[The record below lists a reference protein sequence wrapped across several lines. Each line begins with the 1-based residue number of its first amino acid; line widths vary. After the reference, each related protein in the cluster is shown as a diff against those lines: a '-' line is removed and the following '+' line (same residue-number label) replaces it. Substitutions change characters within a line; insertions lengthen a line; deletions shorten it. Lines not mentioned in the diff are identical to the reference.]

1 MSQQI
6 ADLVINLSA
15 DSTSFTEQ
23 VGRVERQLQQAAQNT
38 DAAAERM
45 RRYAESQAA
54 AMKRSADAQSDAVKQ
69 SAKEQG
75 DAVTKSVEL
84 FRSAAEA
91 LSQSK
96 VFDPT
101 KFAYQWRKTFQDATR
116 IQSEIVRRINA
127 ADAADAAEKKII
139 EQQNALYRSFMKQ
152 SDAVRE
158 TSAGYSKLTQI
169 KIKLDEAYKA
179 GNLTQKNHSDILS
192 ELNNKYN
199 NIKNAEEQQ
208 YQQKA
213 RFIQRLKEQVATQ
226 NLSRKEMLRYQAAQL
241 GVSSSADI
249 YINKLRDSNKE
260 TEKFKDNN
268 KILSEGLRSLAGHM
282 GMSKFTYFGGM
293 GAAVGGIVAVGKAA
307 WNAEQEVTL
316 LNRQLIATGNYAGK
330 TSAQLR
336 LMADQMSGGWI
347 TRSDMTA
354 ALTSVVGS
362 GYFFGDQVSLVAKA
376 AAQMKQATGQ
386 SVDETVNQFKRLKDD
401 PVNGI
406 MELDKSMHLLTAS
419 EYEHIAALE
428 RSGKTREASEYAI
441 TKLAEVTNRRT
452 IEMSEDVGIL
462 ERAWNN
468 LTTSIK
474 EAGDELAKIWRA
486 PTEAEKLASVNEQIA
501 SLENGDGWMTDSAR
515 KSSLETLRKNK
526 AELDFAVKSQQ
537 GYLDNK
543 NKIIQANE
551 REKKSQQ
558 DLNKYIEASLSQAEK
573 RTREHEKLNREIAAN
588 AKAAKDTA
596 SASDSEK
603 IRLWTPDEIAKARA
617 GIDKKYADPK
627 TPNKRDYRVDEGT
640 KAEETALK
648 EQIALESKL
657 RVLREHK
664 SVTDVISAER
674 KKLWETEAQIAITE
688 ESRGKRQLTKQ
699 EQALLANKAAVLA
712 QHEKLALLGDEVVAQ
727 ERLNKLQ
734 DQADKYVKQQT
745 EKQNAIRD
753 SIGKSSRE
761 AQQALERSQILSA
774 HQDNPRLNDMLA
786 AQAATYAAEE
796 EKRANWIA
804 GAQTAWGDYR
814 DAALDSNAQIQNATM
829 AALNGF
835 STELTSVLTTGKAN
849 FREFTTSILKMLTE
863 IFVKKSIVMGLD
875 AMGFNFTPNAKG
887 GVYSSP
893 SLSAYSGQ
901 VVHTPTMFAFAHGAG
916 VMGEAG
922 PEGIFPLRRGVDG
935 KLGVVAKLTGGGGE
949 PLIQNNYFT
958 INNDGSNG
966 QMGPQAT
973 QQILKLVE
981 QKTKQVIA
989 SERRPGG
996 AMG

>member
-38 DAAAERM
+38 DASAERM

-54 AMKRSADAQSDAVKQ
+54 AVKRSADAQSDAVKQ
-69 SAKEQG
+69 SAKEQS
-75 DAVTKSVEL
+75 DAINKSVEL
-84 FRSAAEA
+84 FQSAAEA

-101 KFAYQWRKTFQDATR
+101 KFAYQWRKTFQDAAHVQTEM
-116 IQSEIVRRINA
+116 IRRINA
-127 ADAADAAEKKII
+127 SDAADAVEKKII
-139 EQQNALYRSFMKQ
+139 EQQKALYSSFMKQ
-152 SDAVRE
+152 SDAVKE

-179 GNLTQKNHSDILS
+179 GNLTQKNHSDILG
-192 ELNNKYN
+192 ELNNKFN
-199 NIKNAEEQQ
+199 NIRNAEEQQ

-226 NLSRKEMLRYQAAQL
+226 NLSQKEMLRYQAAQL

-260 TEKFKDNN
+260 TEKFKNN
-268 KILSEGLRSLAGHM
+268 SKLLSNGLNSLASQF
-282 GMSKFTYFGGM
+282 GMSGLLRGGM
-293 GAAVGGIVAVGKAA
+293 WGGVISGIVGTGKAA
-307 WNAEQEVTL
+307 YDAESEFT
-316 LNRQLIATGNYAGK
+316 NFNKQLILTGNYANK
-330 TSAQLR
+330 TASQLNE
-336 LMADQMSGGWI
+336 MARTLSGGGI
-347 TRSDMTA
+347 TRHKMAETLSE
-354 ALTSVVGS
+354 VVGT
-362 GYFFGDQVSLVAKA
+362 GLFRDNELTRVSKA
-376 AAQMKQATGQ
+376 AAQMNYITGQ
-386 SVDETVNQFKRLKDD
+386 SVETTISQFKRLQDE
-401 PVNGI
+401 PLQVSL
-406 MELDKSMHLLTAS
+406 ELEKANHHLTAAQL
-419 EYEHIAALE
+419 EQIRTLELQGDKTAAARLAIDAYAQAINDGATDISNNLGFLE
-428 RSGKTREASEYAI
+428 SAWVTLREAAGKAWDTMLGLGRKQTLNEEIREIEDALKRMSDSPWSVNSSVNSEHLKN
-441 TKLAEVTNRRT
+441 KLSALKEQKYQ
-452 IEMSEDVGIL
+452 EDVKNATVTAIK
-462 ERAWNN
+462 NN
-468 LTTSIK
+468 EQIEVNKLRIK
-474 EAGDELAKIWRA
+474 QEYYTKYATWETKREAELAKL
-486 PTEAEKLASVNEQIA
+486 EKDKHA
-501 SLENGDGWMTDSAR
+501 
-515 KSSLETLRKNK
+515 
-526 AELDFAVKSQQ
+526 
-537 GYLDNK
+537 
-543 NKIIQANE
+543 
-551 REKKSQQ
+551 
-558 DLNKYIEASLSQAEK
+558 LSPKEY
-573 RTREHEKLNREIAAN
+573 ED
-588 AKAAKDTA
+588 AKAMINYKHRDRKMPGSGRT
-596 SASDSEK
+596 
-603 IRLWTPDEIAKARA
+603 KA
-617 GIDKKYADPK
+617 
-627 TPNKRDYRVDEGT
+627 YRVDDGT
-640 KAEETALK
+640 KAEEQAIK
-648 EQIALESKL
+648 EQVALESKL
-657 RVLREHK
+657 RVLKEHK

-674 KKLWETEAQIAITE
+674 KKLWEMEAQIGITE
-688 ESRGKRQLTKQ
+688 EARGKRQLTKQ
-699 EQALLANKAAVLA
+699 EQALLANKAAVLV

-753 SIGKSSRE
+753 TIGKSSRE

-774 HQDNPRLNDMLA
+774 HQDNPRLNEMLA

-796 EKRANWIA
+796 EKRANWLA

-814 DAALDSNAQIQNATM
+814 DAALDSNAQIQNVTM

-835 STELTSVLTTGKAN
+835 STELTFVLTTGKAN

-901 VVHTPTMFAFAHGAG
+901 VVHTPTMFAFAKGAG

-922 PEGIFPLRRGVDG
+922 PEGIFPLRRGLDG
-935 KLGVVAKLTGGGGE
+935 KLGVVAKLAGGGDGVVQHFNIT
-949 PLIQNNYFT
+949 IQ
-958 INNDGSNG
+958 NDGSNG

-973 QQILKLVE
+973 QQILRLVE
-981 QKTKQVIA
+981 QKTKQVLA

>member
-15 DSTSFTEQ
+15 DSTTFTEQ
-23 VGRVERQLQQAAQNT
+23 VGRVERQLLQAAASA
-38 DAAAERM
+38 DASAERM
-45 RRYAESQAA
+45 RKFAEGQSAAVNQAA
-54 AMKRSADAQSDAVKQ
+54 NSTQATLKTLDQSQIFSADKFVQKWKAAAQEIDNMHRRMNEQINTGRRKDAAGQDLARQQDAMTESFFRQIDAVKKV
-69 SAKEQG
+69 SGGLEQL
-75 DAVTKSVEL
+75 AVIQTKLNQAQRAGTISQQDYLTLISSVTQRTTEL
-84 FRSAAEA
+84 
-91 LSQSK
+91 
-96 VFDPT
+96 
-101 KFAYQWRKTFQDATR
+101 
-116 IQSEIVRRINA
+116 RR
-127 ADAADAAEKKII
+127 ADE
-139 EQQNALYRSFMKQ
+139 S
-152 SDAVRE
+152 
-158 TSAGYSKLTQI
+158 LTQ
-169 KIKLDEAYKA
+169 
-179 GNLTQKNHSDILS
+179 QKT
-192 ELNNKYN
+192 
-199 NIKNAEEQQ
+199 
-208 YQQKA
+208 

-260 TEKFKDNN
+260 TEKFKNN
-268 KILSEGLRSLAGHM
+268 SKLLSNGLNGLASQF
-282 GMSKFTYFGGM
+282 GMSGLLRGGLW
-293 GAAVGGIVAVGKAA
+293 GGIISGIVGAGKAA
-307 WNAEQEVTL
+307 YDAELEFT
-316 LNRQLIATGNYAGK
+316 NFNKQLILTGNYANK
-330 TSAQLR
+330 TASQLNE
-336 LMADQMSGGWI
+336 MARTLSGGGI
-347 TRSDMTA
+347 TRHKMAETLSE
-354 ALTSVVGS
+354 VVGT
-362 GYFFGDQVSLVAKA
+362 GLFRDNELTRVSKA
-376 AAQMKQATGQ
+376 AAQMNYITGQ
-386 SVDETVNQFKRLKDD
+386 SVETTINQFRRLQDE
-401 PVNGI
+401 PLQ
-406 MELDKSMHLLTAS
+406 MSLELEKANHHLTAAQLEQIRTLEMQGDKTAAARLAVDAYAQAINDGAADIS
-419 EYEHIAALE
+419 ENLGYLESAWVTLRNEAASAWDAMLGE
-428 RSGKTREASEYAI
+428 GRTKTLDEQIRETENRIKQIGNVAPEYRMKQLNEDL
-441 TKLAEVTNRRT
+441 KLLKEQKF
-452 IEMSEDVGIL
+452 SEDL
-462 ERAWNN
+462 EKARIQADKN
-468 LTTSIK
+468 
-474 EAGDELAKIWRA
+474 
-486 PTEAEKLASVNEQIA
+486 NEQI
-501 SLENGDGWMTDSAR
+501 E
-515 KSSLETLRKNK
+515 
-526 AELDFAVKSQQ
+526 V
-537 GYLDNK
+537 
-543 NKIIQANE
+543 
-551 REKKSQQ
+551 
-558 DLNKYIEASLSQAEK
+558 
-573 RTREHEKLNREIAAN
+573 NRL
-588 AKAAKDTA
+588 
-596 SASDSEK
+596 K
-603 IRLWTPDEIAKARA
+603 IRQEYFLKNASWEEKQKVELAQLEKNRWALTDDEYEGAKRR
-617 GIDKKYADPK
+617 IIHRNRP
-627 TPNKRDYRVDEGT
+627 RDQPRTGKGKEFQVDEGT
-640 KAEETALK
+640 KAEEQAIK
-648 EQIALESKL
+648 EQVALESKL
-657 RVLREHK
+657 RVLKEHK

-688 ESRGKRQLTKQ
+688 EARGKRQLTKQ
-699 EQALLANKAAVLA
+699 ERALLANKSAVLA
-712 QHEKLALLGDEVVAQ
+712 QHEKLALLGDEVIVQ

-814 DAALDSNAQIQNATM
+814 DAALDSNTQIQNATM

-863 IFVKKSIVMGLD
+863 IFVKKSIVMGMD

-901 VVHTPTMFAFAHGAG
+901 VVHTPTMFAFAKGAG

-922 PEGIFPLRRGVDG
+922 PEGIFPLRRGLDG
-935 KLGVVAKLTGGGGE
+935 KLGVVAKMAGGGGE

-981 QKTKQVIA
+981 QKTKQVLA

>member
-15 DSTSFTEQ
+15 DSTTFTEQ
-23 VGRVERQLQQAAQNT
+23 VGRVERQLLQAAASA
-38 DAAAERM
+38 DASAERM
-45 RRYAESQAA
+45 RKFAEGQSAAVNQAANSTQATLKTLDESQIFSADKFVQKWKAA
-54 AMKRSADAQSDAVKQ
+54 AREIDSMHRRMNEQINNSRQKDSAGRDLARQQDAMTESFFRQIDAVKKTG
-69 SAKEQG
+69 SGLEQL
-75 DAVTKSVEL
+75 AVI
-84 FRSAAEA
+84 
-91 LSQSK
+91 QSK
-96 VFDPT
+96 LNQAQRAGT
-101 KFAYQWRKTFQDATR
+101 ISQQDYLTLISSVTQR
-116 IQSEIVRRINA
+116 TTELRR
-127 ADAADAAEKKII
+127 ADE
-139 EQQNALYRSFMKQ
+139 
-152 SDAVRE
+152 
-158 TSAGYSKLTQI
+158 
-169 KIKLDEAYKA
+169 
-179 GNLTQKNHSDILS
+179 NLTQ
-192 ELNNKYN
+192 
-199 NIKNAEEQQ
+199 
-208 YQQKA
+208 QKT

-260 TEKFKDNN
+260 TEKFKGNN

-293 GAAVGGIVAVGKAA
+293 GAVVGGIAAVGKAA

-354 ALTSVVGS
+354 ALTSAVGS

-401 PVNGI
+401 PVNAI
-406 MELDKSMHLLTAS
+406 MEMDKSMHLLTAS

-462 ERAWNN
+462 ERSWNN
-468 LTTSIK
+468 LTKGIK
-474 EAGDELAKIWRA
+474 EAGDELSKIWR
-486 PTEAEKLASVNEQIA
+486 PQTEAEKLVNVRENIV
-501 SLENGDGWMTDSAR
+501 SLENEWKTESAR
-515 KSSLETLRKNK
+515 QSGLKTLRANES
-526 AELDFAVKSQQ
+526 ELEFIVKSQQ

-551 REKKSQQ
+551 WEKKTQQ
-558 DLNKYIEASLSQAEK
+558 DLNKYIEAGLSQAEK

-603 IRLWTPDEIAKARA
+603 IRLWTQDEIAKARA

-627 TPNKRDYRVDEGT
+627 APNKRDYRIDEGT

-657 RVLREHK
+657 RVLKEHK

-688 ESRGKRQLTKQ
+688 EARGKRQLTKQ

-734 DQADKYVKQQT
+734 DQADKYIKQQI
-745 EKQNAIRD
+745 EKRNAIRD

-761 AQQALERSQILSA
+761 VQKSLEIAQLNSAYEGTLDHGRVLADLEK
-774 HQDNPRLNDMLA
+774 N
-786 AQAATYAAEE
+786 YAAEE
-796 EKRANWIA
+796 EKRADWLG

-863 IFVKKSIVMGLD
+863 IFVKKSIVMGMD

-901 VVHTPTMFAFAHGAG
+901 VVHTPTMFAFAKGAG

-922 PEGIFPLRRGVDG
+922 PEGIFPLRRGLDG
-935 KLGVVAKLTGGGGE
+935 KLGVVAKMAGGGGE

-973 QQILKLVE
+973 QTILKLVE
-981 QKTKQVIA
+981 QKTKQVLA

>member
-15 DSTSFTEQ
+15 DSTTFTEQ
-23 VGRVERQLQQAAQNT
+23 VGRVERQLLQAAASA
-38 DAAAERM
+38 DASAERM
-45 RRYAESQAA
+45 RKFAEGQSAAVNQAANSTQATLKTLDESQIFSADKFVQKWKAA
-54 AMKRSADAQSDAVKQ
+54 AREIDSMHRRMNEQINNSRQKDSAGRDLARQQDAMTESFFRQIDAVKKTG
-69 SAKEQG
+69 SGLEQL
-75 DAVTKSVEL
+75 AVI
-84 FRSAAEA
+84 
-91 LSQSK
+91 QSK
-96 VFDPT
+96 LNQAQRAGT
-101 KFAYQWRKTFQDATR
+101 ISQQDYLTLISSVTQR
-116 IQSEIVRRINA
+116 TTELRR
-127 ADAADAAEKKII
+127 ADE
-139 EQQNALYRSFMKQ
+139 
-152 SDAVRE
+152 
-158 TSAGYSKLTQI
+158 
-169 KIKLDEAYKA
+169 
-179 GNLTQKNHSDILS
+179 NLTQ
-192 ELNNKYN
+192 
-199 NIKNAEEQQ
+199 
-208 YQQKA
+208 QKT

-354 ALTSVVGS
+354 ALTGAVGS

-401 PVNGI
+401 PVNAI

-419 EYEHIAALE
+419 EYEHITALE

-462 ERAWNN
+462 ERSWNN
-468 LTTSIK
+468 LTKGIK
-474 EAGDELAKIWRA
+474 EAGDELSKIWR
-486 PTEAEKLASVNEQIA
+486 PQTEAEKLVNVRENIV
-501 SLENGDGWMTDSAR
+501 SLENEWKTESAR
-515 KSSLETLRKNK
+515 QSGLKTLRENES
-526 AELDFAVKSQQ
+526 ELEFIVKSQQ

-551 REKKSQQ
+551 WEKKTQQ
-558 DLNKYIEASLSQAEK
+558 DLNKYIEAGLSQAEK
-573 RTREHEKLNREIAAN
+573 RTREHEKLNRKIAAN

-603 IRLWTPDEIAKARA
+603 IRLWTQDEIAKARA

-627 TPNKRDYRVDEGT
+627 APNKRDYRIDEGT

-657 RVLREHK
+657 RVLKEHK

-688 ESRGKRQLTKQ
+688 EARGKRQLTKQ

-712 QHEKLALLGDEVVAQ
+712 QHEKLALLGDEIVAQ

-734 DQADKYVKQQT
+734 DQADKYVKQML

-753 SIGKSSRE
+753 AIGKSSRE

-774 HQDNPRLNDMLA
+774 HQDNPRLNDMLE

-796 EKRANWIA
+796 EKRANWLA

-814 DAALDSNAQIQNATM
+814 DAALDANTQIQNATM

-863 IFVKKSIVMGLD
+863 IFVKKSIVMGMD
-875 AMGFNFTPNAKG
+875 AMGFNFMANANG
-887 GVYSSP
+887 GVYNSP

-935 KLGVVAKLTGGGGE
+935 KLGVVAKLAGGGGE

-966 QMGPQAT
+966 QMGPQVT

-981 QKTKQVIA
+981 QKTKQVLA

>member
-38 DAAAERM
+38 DASAERM

-54 AMKRSADAQSDAVKQ
+54 AVKRSADAQSDAVKQ
-69 SAKEQG
+69 SAKEQS
-75 DAVTKSVEL
+75 DAVKKSVEL
-84 FRSAAEA
+84 FQSAAEA

-101 KFAYQWRKTFQDATR
+101 KFAYQWRKTFQDAAH
-116 IQSEIVRRINA
+116 IQAEMVRRINA

-152 SDAVRE
+152 SDAVKE

-179 GNLTQKNHSDILS
+179 GNLTQKNHSDILG
-192 ELNNKYN
+192 ELNNKFN

-260 TEKFKDNN
+260 TEKFKNNN
-268 KILSEGLRSLAGHM
+268 KILTEGLRSLAGNM
-282 GMSKFTYFGGM
+282 GMSRLTYFGGM
-293 GAAVGGIVAVGKAA
+293 GAVVGGIAAVGKAA
-307 WNAEQEVTL
+307 WDAEQEVTL

-354 ALTSVVGS
+354 ALTSAVGS

-376 AAQMKQATGQ
+376 AAQMEQAAGQ

-401 PVNGI
+401 PVNAI
-406 MELDKSMHLLTAS
+406 MEMDKSMHLLTAS

-452 IEMSEDVGIL
+452 IEMSEDVGGL
-462 ERAWNN
+462 ERAWND
-468 LTTSIK
+468 LTKGIK
-474 EAGDELAKIWRA
+474 KAGDELSKIWRV
-486 PTEAEKLASVNEQIA
+486 PTEAERLVNVRKDIED
-501 SLENGDGWMTDSAR
+501 LEGAWKTESAR
-515 KSSLETLRKNK
+515 QSGLKTLRENE
-526 AELDFAVKSQQ
+526 ANLEFAIKSQQ

-543 NKIIQANE
+543 NKIIQAND

-558 DLNKYIEASLSQAEK
+558 DLNKYIEAGLSQAEK

-627 TPNKRDYRVDEGT
+627 TPNKRDYRVDEGI

-657 RVLREHK
+657 RVLKEHK

-688 ESRGKRQLTKQ
+688 EVRGKRQLTKQ
-699 EQALLANKAAVLA
+699 EQALLANKSAVMA

-814 DAALDSNAQIQNATM
+814 DAALDSNTQIQNATM

-835 STELTSVLTTGKAN
+835 LTELTSVLTTGKAN

-863 IFVKKSIVMGLD
+863 IFVKKSIVMGMD

-901 VVHTPTMFAFAHGAG
+901 VVHTPTMFAFAKGAG

-922 PEGIFPLRRGVDG
+922 PEGIFPLRRGLDG
-935 KLGVVAKLTGGGGE
+935 KLGVVAKMAGGGGE

>member
-558 DLNKYIEASLSQAEK
+558 DLHKYIEASLSQAEK

>member
-15 DSTSFTEQ
+15 DSTTFTEQ
-23 VGRVERQLQQAAQNT
+23 VGRVERQLLQAAASA
-38 DAAAERM
+38 DASAERM
-45 RRYAESQAA
+45 RKFAEGQSAAVNQAANSTQATLKTLDESQIFSADKFVQKWKAA
-54 AMKRSADAQSDAVKQ
+54 AREIDSMHRRMNEQINNSRQKDSAGRDLARQQDAMTESFFRQIDAVKKTG
-69 SAKEQG
+69 SGLEQL
-75 DAVTKSVEL
+75 AVIQTKLNQAQRAGTISQQDYLALISSVTQRTTEL
-84 FRSAAEA
+84 
-91 LSQSK
+91 
-96 VFDPT
+96 
-101 KFAYQWRKTFQDATR
+101 
-116 IQSEIVRRINA
+116 RR
-127 ADAADAAEKKII
+127 ADE
-139 EQQNALYRSFMKQ
+139 
-152 SDAVRE
+152 
-158 TSAGYSKLTQI
+158 
-169 KIKLDEAYKA
+169 
-179 GNLTQKNHSDILS
+179 NLTQ
-192 ELNNKYN
+192 
-199 NIKNAEEQQ
+199 
-208 YQQKA
+208 QKT

-260 TEKFKDNN
+260 TEKFKGNN

-293 GAAVGGIVAVGKAA
+293 GAVVGGIAAVGKAA

-336 LMADQMSGGWI
+336 LMADQMSGSWI

-354 ALTSVVGS
+354 ALTSAVGS

-401 PVNGI
+401 PVNAI
-406 MELDKSMHLLTAS
+406 MEMDKSMHLLTAS

-474 EAGDELAKIWRA
+474 EAGDELSKIWR
-486 PTEAEKLASVNEQIA
+486 PQTEAEKLVNVRENIV
-501 SLENGDGWMTDSAR
+501 SLENEWKTESAR
-515 KSSLETLRKNK
+515 QSGLKTLRAN
-526 AELDFAVKSQQ
+526 ESEIEFIVKSQQ

-551 REKKSQQ
+551 WEKKTQQ
-558 DLNKYIEASLSQAEK
+558 DLNKYIEAGLSQAEK

-627 TPNKRDYRVDEGT
+627 TPIKRDYRVDEGT

-774 HQDNPRLNDMLA
+774 HQDNPRLNDMLE

-796 EKRANWIA
+796 EKRANWLA

-935 KLGVVAKLTGGGGE
+935 KLGVVAKLAGGGGE

-981 QKTKQVIA
+981 QKTKQVLA

>member
-15 DSTSFTEQ
+15 DSTTFTEQ
-23 VGRVERQLQQAAQNT
+23 VGRVERQLLQAAASA
-38 DAAAERM
+38 DASAERM
-45 RRYAESQAA
+45 RKFAEGQSAAVNQAANSTQATLKTLDESQIFSADKFVQKWKAA
-54 AMKRSADAQSDAVKQ
+54 AREIDSMHRRMNEQINNSRQKDSAGRDLARQQDAMTESFFRQIDAVKKTG
-69 SAKEQG
+69 SGLEQL
-75 DAVTKSVEL
+75 AVIQTKLNQAQRAGTISQQDYLALISSVTQRTTEL
-84 FRSAAEA
+84 
-91 LSQSK
+91 
-96 VFDPT
+96 
-101 KFAYQWRKTFQDATR
+101 
-116 IQSEIVRRINA
+116 RR
-127 ADAADAAEKKII
+127 ADE
-139 EQQNALYRSFMKQ
+139 
-152 SDAVRE
+152 
-158 TSAGYSKLTQI
+158 
-169 KIKLDEAYKA
+169 
-179 GNLTQKNHSDILS
+179 NLTQ
-192 ELNNKYN
+192 
-199 NIKNAEEQQ
+199 
-208 YQQKA
+208 QKT

-260 TEKFKDNN
+260 TEKFKGNN

-293 GAAVGGIVAVGKAA
+293 GAVVGGIAAVGKAA

-336 LMADQMSGGWI
+336 LMADQMSGSWI

-354 ALTSVVGS
+354 ALTSAVGS

-401 PVNGI
+401 PVNAI
-406 MELDKSMHLLTAS
+406 MEMDKSMHLLTAS

-474 EAGDELAKIWRA
+474 EAGDELSKIWR
-486 PTEAEKLASVNEQIA
+486 PQTEAEKLVNVRENIV
-501 SLENGDGWMTDSAR
+501 SLENEWKTESAR
-515 KSSLETLRKNK
+515 QSGLKTLRANES
-526 AELDFAVKSQQ
+526 ELEFIVKSQQ

-551 REKKSQQ
+551 WEKKTQQ
-558 DLNKYIEASLSQAEK
+558 DLNKYIEAGLSQAEK

-627 TPNKRDYRVDEGT
+627 TPIKRDYRVDEGT

-774 HQDNPRLNDMLA
+774 HQDNPRLNDMLE

-796 EKRANWIA
+796 EKRANWLA

-935 KLGVVAKLTGGGGE
+935 KLGVVAKLAGGGGE

-981 QKTKQVIA
+981 QKTKQVLA

>member
-15 DSTSFTEQ
+15 DSTTFTEQ
-23 VGRVERQLQQAAQNT
+23 VGRVERQLLQAAASA
-38 DAAAERM
+38 DASAERM
-45 RRYAESQAA
+45 RKFAEGQSAAVNQAANSTQATLKTLDESQIFSADKFVQKWKAA
-54 AMKRSADAQSDAVKQ
+54 AREIDSMHRRMNEQINNSRQKDSAGRDLARQQDAMTESFFRQIDAVKKTG
-69 SAKEQG
+69 SGLEQL
-75 DAVTKSVEL
+75 AVI
-84 FRSAAEA
+84 
-91 LSQSK
+91 QSK
-96 VFDPT
+96 LNQAQRAGT
-101 KFAYQWRKTFQDATR
+101 ISQQDYLTLISSVTQR
-116 IQSEIVRRINA
+116 TTELRR
-127 ADAADAAEKKII
+127 ADE
-139 EQQNALYRSFMKQ
+139 
-152 SDAVRE
+152 
-158 TSAGYSKLTQI
+158 
-169 KIKLDEAYKA
+169 
-179 GNLTQKNHSDILS
+179 NLTQ
-192 ELNNKYN
+192 
-199 NIKNAEEQQ
+199 
-208 YQQKA
+208 QKT

-260 TEKFKDNN
+260 TEKFKGNN

-293 GAAVGGIVAVGKAA
+293 GAVVGGIAAVGKAA

-354 ALTSVVGS
+354 ALTSAVGS

-401 PVNGI
+401 PVNAI
-406 MELDKSMHLLTAS
+406 MEMDKSMHLLTAS

-474 EAGDELAKIWRA
+474 EAGDELSKIWR
-486 PTEAEKLASVNEQIA
+486 PQTEAEKLVNVRENIV
-501 SLENGDGWMTDSAR
+501 SLENEWKTESAR
-515 KSSLETLRKNK
+515 QSGLKTLRANES
-526 AELDFAVKSQQ
+526 ELEFIVKSQQ

-551 REKKSQQ
+551 WEKKTQQ
-558 DLNKYIEASLSQAEK
+558 DLNKYIEAGLSQAEK

-627 TPNKRDYRVDEGT
+627 TPIKRDYRVDEGT

-774 HQDNPRLNDMLA
+774 HQDNPRLNDMLE

-796 EKRANWIA
+796 EKRANWLA

-935 KLGVVAKLTGGGGE
+935 KLGVVAKLAGGGGE

-981 QKTKQVIA
+981 QKTKQVLA

>member
-15 DSTSFTEQ
+15 DSTTFTEQ
-23 VGRVERQLQQAAQNT
+23 VGRVERQLLQAAASA
-38 DAAAERM
+38 DASAERM
-45 RRYAESQAA
+45 RKFAEGQSAAVNQAANSTQATLKTLDESQIFSADKFVQKWKAA
-54 AMKRSADAQSDAVKQ
+54 AREIDSMHRRMNEQINNSRQKDSAGRDLARQQDAMTESFFRQIDAVKKTG
-69 SAKEQG
+69 SGLEQL
-75 DAVTKSVEL
+75 AVIQTKLNQAQRAGTISQQDYLALISSVTQRTTEL
-84 FRSAAEA
+84 
-91 LSQSK
+91 
-96 VFDPT
+96 
-101 KFAYQWRKTFQDATR
+101 
-116 IQSEIVRRINA
+116 RR
-127 ADAADAAEKKII
+127 ADE
-139 EQQNALYRSFMKQ
+139 
-152 SDAVRE
+152 
-158 TSAGYSKLTQI
+158 
-169 KIKLDEAYKA
+169 
-179 GNLTQKNHSDILS
+179 NLTQ
-192 ELNNKYN
+192 
-199 NIKNAEEQQ
+199 
-208 YQQKA
+208 QKT

-260 TEKFKDNN
+260 TEKFKGNN

-293 GAAVGGIVAVGKAA
+293 GAVVGGIAAVGKAA

-354 ALTSVVGS
+354 ALTSAVGS

-401 PVNGI
+401 PVNAI
-406 MELDKSMHLLTAS
+406 MEMDKSMHLLTAS

-462 ERAWNN
+462 ERSWNN
-468 LTTSIK
+468 LTKGIK
-474 EAGDELAKIWRA
+474 EAGDELSKIWR
-486 PTEAEKLASVNEQIA
+486 PQTEAEKLVNVRENIV
-501 SLENGDGWMTDSAR
+501 SLENEWKTESAR
-515 KSSLETLRKNK
+515 QSGLKTLRANES
-526 AELDFAVKSQQ
+526 ELEFIVKSQQ

-551 REKKSQQ
+551 WEKKTQQ
-558 DLNKYIEASLSQAEK
+558 DLNKYIEAGLSQAEK

-603 IRLWTPDEIAKARA
+603 IRLWTQDEIAKARA

-627 TPNKRDYRVDEGT
+627 APNKRDYRIDEGT

-657 RVLREHK
+657 RVLKEHK

-688 ESRGKRQLTKQ
+688 EARGKRQLTKQ

-734 DQADKYVKQQT
+734 DQADKYIKQQI
-745 EKQNAIRD
+745 EKRNAIRD

-761 AQQALERSQILSA
+761 VQKSLEIAQLNSAYEGTLDHGRVLADLEK
-774 HQDNPRLNDMLA
+774 N
-786 AQAATYAAEE
+786 YAAEE
-796 EKRANWIA
+796 EKRADWLG

-863 IFVKKSIVMGLD
+863 IFVKKSIVMGMD

-901 VVHTPTMFAFAHGAG
+901 VVHTPTMFAFAKGAG

-922 PEGIFPLRRGVDG
+922 PEGIFPLRRGLDG
-935 KLGVVAKLTGGGGE
+935 KLGVVAKMAGGGGE

-973 QQILKLVE
+973 QTILKLVE
-981 QKTKQVIA
+981 QKTKQVLA

>member
-15 DSTSFTEQ
+15 DSTTFTEQ
-23 VGRVERQLQQAAQNT
+23 VGRVERQLLQAAASA
-38 DAAAERM
+38 DASAERM
-45 RRYAESQAA
+45 RKFAEGQSAAVNQAANSTQATLKTLDESQIFSADKFVQKWKAA
-54 AMKRSADAQSDAVKQ
+54 AREIDSMHRRMNEQINNSRQKDSAGRDLARQQDAMTESFFRQIDAVKKTG
-69 SAKEQG
+69 SGLEQL
-75 DAVTKSVEL
+75 AVI
-84 FRSAAEA
+84 
-91 LSQSK
+91 QSK
-96 VFDPT
+96 LNQAQRAGT
-101 KFAYQWRKTFQDATR
+101 ISQQDYLTLISSVTQR
-116 IQSEIVRRINA
+116 TTELRR
-127 ADAADAAEKKII
+127 ADE
-139 EQQNALYRSFMKQ
+139 
-152 SDAVRE
+152 
-158 TSAGYSKLTQI
+158 
-169 KIKLDEAYKA
+169 
-179 GNLTQKNHSDILS
+179 NLTQ
-192 ELNNKYN
+192 
-199 NIKNAEEQQ
+199 
-208 YQQKA
+208 QKT

-260 TEKFKDNN
+260 TEKFKGNN

-293 GAAVGGIVAVGKAA
+293 GAVVGGIAAVGKAA

-354 ALTSVVGS
+354 ALTSAVGS

-401 PVNGI
+401 PVNAI
-406 MELDKSMHLLTAS
+406 MEMDKSMHLLTAS

-462 ERAWNN
+462 ERSWNN
-468 LTTSIK
+468 LTKGIK
-474 EAGDELAKIWRA
+474 EAGDELSKIWR
-486 PTEAEKLASVNEQIA
+486 PQTEAEKLVNVRENIV
-501 SLENGDGWMTDSAR
+501 SLENEWKTESAR
-515 KSSLETLRKNK
+515 QSGLKTLRANES
-526 AELDFAVKSQQ
+526 ELEFIVKSQQ

-551 REKKSQQ
+551 WEKKTQQ
-558 DLNKYIEASLSQAEK
+558 DLNKYIEAGLSQAEK

-603 IRLWTPDEIAKARA
+603 IRLWTQDEIAKARA

-627 TPNKRDYRVDEGT
+627 APNKRDYRIDEGT

-657 RVLREHK
+657 RVLKEHK

-688 ESRGKRQLTKQ
+688 EARGKRQLTKQ

-753 SIGKSSRE
+753 TIGKSSRE

-774 HQDNPRLNDMLA
+774 HQDNPRLNEMLA
-786 AQAATYAAEE
+786 AQAATYASEE
-796 EKRANWIA
+796 EKRANWLA

-863 IFVKKSIVMGLD
+863 IFVKKSIVMGMD

-901 VVHTPTMFAFAHGAG
+901 VVHTPTMFAFAKGAG

-922 PEGIFPLRRGVDG
+922 PEGIFPLRRGLDG
-935 KLGVVAKLTGGGGE
+935 KLGVVAKMAGGGGE

-973 QQILKLVE
+973 QTILKLVE
-981 QKTKQVIA
+981 QKTKQVLA